1 MKKGQK
7 LVLLLPLWI
16 LVLCGD
22 WAVLSGVV
30 RFSLLEKL
38 ILIGGTGIGLFFA
51 TWGILKS
58 KQNEVRERKIFS
70 IKEKLNGILVLSAS
84 SIYTLGIWLSY
95 TLGIWL
101 STPSAGLLKEIVMAL
116 GLLVQLIFLVY
127 FISRKADEQADERF
141 YTNLSKAAM
150 TAFASSI
157 IFLLTLALLLT
168 IVKGLYIPGGIFFI
182 VAGVLVLLFNFV
194 FMYLES
200 RGA

>member
-1 MKKGQK
+1 MKKSQK

-22 WAVLSGVV
+22 WAVLSGIV
-30 RFSLLEKL
+30 RFNLLEEL
-38 ILIGGTGIGLFFA
+38 ILICGTGIGLFFA
-51 TWGILKS
+51 TWGALKS

-84 SIYTLGIWLSY
+84 SIYTLGIWLS
-95 TLGIWL
+95 
-101 STPSAGLLKEIVMAL
+101 TPPAGFLKEIVMAV
-116 GLLVQLIFLVY
+116 GLLVQLIFLGY
-127 FISRKADEQADERF
+127 FILRKADEQADERF
-141 YTNLSKAAM
+141 YANLSKAAM

-168 IVKGLYIPGGIFFI
+168 IVRGVYVPGGIFFI
-182 VAGVLVLLFNFV
+182 VAGMLVLLFNFV

>member
-1 MKKGQK
+1 MKISQK
-7 LVLLLPLWI
+7 LALLLPLWI
-16 LVLCGD
+16 LVLWGD
-22 WAVLSGVV
+22 WAVLSGAV

-51 TWGILKS
+51 TWGALKS

-84 SIYTLGIWLSY
+84 SIYTLC
-95 TLGIWL
+95 IWL
-101 STPSAGLLKEIVMAL
+101 STPPAGLLKEIVMAV
-116 GLLVQLIFLVY
+116 GLLVQLVFLGY
-127 FISRKADEQADERF
+127 FILRKADEQADERF
-141 YTNLSKAAM
+141 YANLSKAAM

-157 IFLLTLALLLT
+157 VVLLTLALLLT
-168 IVKGLYIPGGIFFI
+168 IMKELYIPGGIFFI

>member
-1 MKKGQK
+1 M
-7 LVLLLPLWI
+7 WI

-22 WAVLSGVV
+22 WAVLSGIV

-58 KQNEVRERKIFS
+58 KQNGVRERKIFS
-70 IKEKLNGILVLSAS
+70 IKEKLNGVLVLSAS
-84 SIYTLGIWLSY
+84 SIY

-101 STPSAGLLKEIVMAL
+101 STPSAGLLKETVMGI
-116 GLLVQLIFLVY
+116 GLLVQLVFLGY
-127 FISRKADEQADERF
+127 FILRKADEEADERF
-141 YTNLSKAAM
+141 YANLSKAAM

-157 IFLLTLALLLT
+157 VFLLTLALLLT

-182 VAGVLVLLFNFV
+182 VAGMKVLIFNFV

-200 RGA
+200 RGV

>member
-38 ILIGGTGIGLFFA
+38 ILIGGTGIGLFFT
-51 TWGILKS
+51 TWGALKS
-58 KQNEVRERKIFS
+58 KKNEVRERKIFS
-70 IKEKLNGILVLSAS
+70 IKEKLNGVLVLSAS
-84 SIYTLGIWLSY
+84 SIY

-101 STPSAGLLKEIVMAL
+101 STPSAGLLKEIVMGI
-116 GLLVQLIFLVY
+116 GLLVQLIFLGY
-127 FISRKADEQADERF
+127 FILRKADEQADERF
-141 YTNLSKAAM
+141 YANLSKAAM

-157 IFLLTLALLLT
+157 VVLLTLALLLT
-168 IVKGLYIPGGIFFI
+168 IVRGLFVPGGIFFI
-182 VAGVLVLLFNFV
+182 VAGMLVLLFNFV

>member
-1 MKKGQK
+1 MKISQK
-7 LVLLLPLWI
+7 LALLLPLWI
-16 LVLCGD
+16 LVLWGD
-22 WAVLSGVV
+22 WAVLSGAV

-51 TWGILKS
+51 TWGALKS

-84 SIYTLGIWLSY
+84 SIYTLGIWLS
-95 TLGIWL
+95 
-101 STPSAGLLKEIVMAL
+101 TPPAGLLKEIVMAV
-116 GLLVQLIFLVY
+116 GLLVQLVFLGY
-127 FISRKADEQADERF
+127 FILRKADEQADERF
-141 YTNLSKAAM
+141 YANLSKAAM

-157 IFLLTLALLLT
+157 VVLLTLALLLT
-168 IVKGLYIPGGIFFI
+168 IMKELYIPGGIFFI

>member
-1 MKKGQK
+1 MKISQK
-7 LVLLLPLWI
+7 LALLLPLWI
-16 LVLCGD
+16 LVLWGD
-22 WAVLSGVV
+22 WAVLSGAV

-51 TWGILKS
+51 TWGALKS

-84 SIYTLGIWLSY
+84 TIY

-101 STPSAGLLKEIVMAL
+101 STPPAGFLKEIVMAV
-116 GLLVQLIFLVY
+116 GLLVQLVFLGY
-127 FISRKADEQADERF
+127 FILRKADEEADERF
-141 YTNLSKAAM
+141 YANLSKAAM

-157 IFLLTLALLLT
+157 VVLLTLALLLT

>member
-1 MKKGQK
+1 MKTSQK
-7 LVLLLPLWI
+7 LVVLLPLWI

-84 SIYTLGIWLSY
+84 SIYTLGIWLS
-95 TLGIWL
+95 
-101 STPSAGLLKEIVMAL
+101 TPSAGLLKEAVMAL

-127 FISRKADEQADERF
+127 FISRKADEQADEQADERF
-141 YTNLSKAAM
+141 YANLSKAAM

-157 IFLLTLALLLT
+157 IFLLTLAFLLT

>member
-22 WAVLSGVV
+22 WAVLSGIV

-51 TWGILKS
+51 TWGVLKS
-58 KQNEVRERKIFS
+58 KRNEVRERKVFS

-84 SIYTLGIWLSY
+84 SIYTLGIWLS
-95 TLGIWL
+95 
-101 STPSAGLLKEIVMAL
+101 TPSAGLLKEIVMAI

-141 YTNLSKAAM
+141 YANLSKAAM

-157 IFLLTLALLLT
+157 VVLLTLALLLT
-168 IVKGLYIPGGIFFI
+168 IMKELYIPWVIFFF
-182 VAGVLVLLFNFV
+182 VAGLLFLFLIFV

>member
-1 MKKGQK
+1 MKISQK
-7 LVLLLPLWI
+7 LALLLPLWI

-22 WAVLSGVV
+22 WAVLSGLV

-38 ILIGGTGIGLFFA
+38 ILIGGTGVGLFFA

-58 KQNEVRERKIFS
+58 KQNEVRERQIFS
-70 IKEKLNGILVLSAS
+70 IKEKVNGILVLSAS
-84 SIYTLGIWLSY
+84 SIYTLGIWLS
-95 TLGIWL
+95 
-101 STPSAGLLKEIVMAL
+101 TPPAGFLKEIVMAV
-116 GLLVQLIFLVY
+116 GLLVQLVFLGY
-127 FISRKADEQADERF
+127 FILRKADEQADERF
-141 YTNLSKAAM
+141 YANLSKSAM

-157 IFLLTLALLLT
+157 VVLLTLALLLT
-168 IVKGLYIPGGIFFI
+168 IMKELYIPGGIFFI

>member
-84 SIYTLGIWLSY
+84 SIYTLGIWLS
-95 TLGIWL
+95 
-101 STPSAGLLKEIVMAL
+101 TPSAGLLKETVMAL

-141 YTNLSKAAM
+141 YANLSKAAM
-150 TAFASSI
+150 IAFASSI
-157 IFLLTLALLLT
+157 IFMLTLALLLT
-168 IVKGLYIPGGIFFI
+168 IVKGLLIPGGIFFI
-182 VAGVLVLLFNFV
+182 VAGMLVLLFNFA

>member
-7 LVLLLPLWI
+7 LVVLLPLWI
-16 LVLCGD
+16 LVLYGD
-22 WAVLSGVV
+22 WAVLSGGV

-38 ILIGGTGIGLFFA
+38 ILICGTGIGLFFA
-51 TWGILKS
+51 TWGALKS

-84 SIYTLGIWLSY
+84 SIYTLGIWLS
-95 TLGIWL
+95 
-101 STPSAGLLKEIVMAL
+101 PPPAGFLKEIVMAV
-116 GLLVQLIFLVY
+116 GLLVQLIFLGY
-127 FISRKADEQADERF
+127 FILRKADEQADERF
-141 YTNLSKAAM
+141 YANLSKAAM

-157 IFLLTLALLLT
+157 VVLLTLALLLT
-168 IVKGLYIPGGIFFI
+168 IMKRLLIPGGIFFI

>member
-16 LVLCGD
+16 LVLWGD
-22 WAVLSGVV
+22 WAVLSGGI

-38 ILIGGTGIGLFFA
+38 ILICGTGIGLFFA
-51 TWGILKS
+51 TWGALKS

-84 SIYTLGIWLSY
+84 SIYTLGIWLS
-95 TLGIWL
+95 
-101 STPSAGLLKEIVMAL
+101 TPPAGFLKEIVMAV
-116 GLLVQLIFLVY
+116 GLLVQLIFLGY
-127 FISRKADEQADERF
+127 FILRKADEQADERF
-141 YTNLSKAAM
+141 YANLSKAAM

-157 IFLLTLALLLT
+157 VVLLTLALLLT
-168 IVKGLYIPGGIFFI
+168 IMKRLLIPGGIFFI

>member
-1 MKKGQK
+1 MKISQK
-7 LVLLLPLWI
+7 LALLLPLWI
-16 LVLCGD
+16 LVLWGD
-22 WAVLSGVV
+22 WAVLSGAV

-51 TWGILKS
+51 TWGALKS

-84 SIYTLGIWLSY
+84 SIYTLGIWLS
-95 TLGIWL
+95 
-101 STPSAGLLKEIVMAL
+101 TPPAGLLKEIVMAV
-116 GLLVQLIFLVY
+116 GLLVQLVFLGY
-127 FISRKADEQADERF
+127 FILRKADEEADERF
-141 YTNLSKAAM
+141 YANLSKAAM

-157 IFLLTLALLLT
+157 VVLLTLALLLT

>member
-1 MKKGQK
+1 MKISQK

-16 LVLCGD
+16 LVLWGD
-22 WAVLSGVV
+22 WAVLSGAV

-51 TWGILKS
+51 TWGVLKS
-58 KQNEVRERKIFS
+58 KQNGVRERKNFS
-70 IKEKLNGILVLSAS
+70 IKEKLNGVLVLSAS
-84 SIYTLGIWLSY
+84 SIY

-101 STPSAGLLKEIVMAL
+101 STPSAGLLKEIVMVI
-116 GLLVQLIFLVY
+116 GLLVQLIFLVC

-141 YTNLSKAAM
+141 YANLSKAAM

-157 IFLLTLALLLT
+157 VVLLTLALLLT
-168 IVKGLYIPGGIFFI
+168 IVMGLYVPGGIFFI
-182 VAGVLVLLFNFV
+182 VAGMLVLLFNFV

>member
-1 MKKGQK
+1 MKKGKK
-7 LVLLLPLWI
+7 LVVLLLLWI
-16 LVLCGD
+16 LVLWGD

-58 KQNEVRERKIFS
+58 KQNGVRERKIFS
-70 IKEKLNGILVLSAS
+70 IKEKLNGVLVLSAS
-84 SIYTLGIWLSY
+84 SIY

-101 STPSAGLLKEIVMAL
+101 STPSAGLLKEIVMGI
-116 GLLVQLIFLVY
+116 GLLVQLVFLGY
-127 FISRKADEQADERF
+127 FILRKADEEADERF
-141 YTNLSKAAM
+141 YANLSKAAM

-168 IVKGLYIPGGIFFI
+168 IVRELYVPGGIFFI

>member
-22 WAVLSGVV
+22 WAVLSGIV
-30 RFSLLEKL
+30 RFNLLEKL

-84 SIYTLGIWLSY
+84 SIYTLGIWLS
-95 TLGIWL
+95 
-101 STPSAGLLKEIVMAL
+101 TPPAGFLKEIVMAV
-116 GLLVQLIFLVY
+116 GLLVQLVFLGY
-127 FISRKADEQADERF
+127 FILRKADEEADERF
-141 YTNLSKAAM
+141 YANLSKSAM

-157 IFLLTLALLLT
+157 VILLTLALLLT
-168 IVKGLYIPGGIFFI
+168 IMKELYIPGGIFFI

>member
-1 MKKGQK
+1 MKISQK
-7 LVLLLPLWI
+7 LALLLPLWI
-16 LVLCGD
+16 LVLWGD
-22 WAVLSGVV
+22 WAVLSGAV

-51 TWGILKS
+51 TWGALKS

-84 SIYTLGIWLSY
+84 SIYTLGIWLS
-95 TLGIWL
+95 
-101 STPSAGLLKEIVMAL
+101 TPPAGLLKEIVMAV
-116 GLLVQLIFLVY
+116 GLLVQLVFLGY
-127 FISRKADEQADERF
+127 FILRKADEQADERF
-141 YTNLSKAAM
+141 YANLSKAAM

-157 IFLLTLALLLT
+157 VVLLTLALLLT
-168 IVKGLYIPGGIFFI
+168 IMKELYIPGGIFFI
-182 VAGVLVLLFNFV
+182 VAGVLVLLLNFV

>member
-22 WAVLSGVV
+22 WAVLSGIV
-30 RFSLLEKL
+30 RFNLLEKL
-38 ILIGGTGIGLFFA
+38 ILICGTGIGLFFA
-51 TWGILKS
+51 TWGALKS

-84 SIYTLGIWLSY
+84 SIYTLGIWLS
-95 TLGIWL
+95 
-101 STPSAGLLKEIVMAL
+101 TPPAGFLKEIVMAV
-116 GLLVQLIFLVY
+116 GLLVQLIFLGY
-127 FISRKADEQADERF
+127 FILRKADEQADERF
-141 YTNLSKAAM
+141 YANLSKAAM

-157 IFLLTLALLLT
+157 VVLLTLALLLT
-168 IVKGLYIPGGIFFI
+168 IMKELYIPGGIFFI

>member
-1 MKKGQK
+1 MKISQK
-7 LVLLLPLWI
+7 LVVLLPLWI
-16 LVLCGD
+16 LVLYGD
-22 WAVLSGVV
+22 WAVLSGGV

-38 ILIGGTGIGLFFA
+38 ILICGTGIGLFFA
-51 TWGILKS
+51 TWGALKS

-84 SIYTLGIWLSY
+84 SIYTLGIWLS
-95 TLGIWL
+95 
-101 STPSAGLLKEIVMAL
+101 TPPAGLLKEIVMGI
-116 GLLVQLIFLVY
+116 GLLVQLVFLGY
-127 FISRKADEQADERF
+127 FILRKADEEADERF
-141 YTNLSKAAM
+141 YANLSKAAM

-157 IFLLTLALLLT
+157 IFLLTLALLLM

>member
-22 WAVLSGVV
+22 WAVLSGIV

-51 TWGILKS
+51 TWGVLKS
-58 KQNEVRERKIFS
+58 KRNEVRERKVFS

-84 SIYTLGIWLSY
+84 SIYTLGIWLS
-95 TLGIWL
+95 
-101 STPSAGLLKEIVMAL
+101 TPSAGLLKEIVMAI
-116 GLLVQLIFLVY
+116 GLLVQLIFLGY
-127 FISRKADEQADERF
+127 FILRKADEEADERF
-141 YTNLSKAAM
+141 YANLSKSAM

-157 IFLLTLALLLT
+157 VILLTLALLLT
-168 IVKGLYIPGGIFFI
+168 IMKELYIPGGIFFI

>member
-1 MKKGQK
+1 MKISQK
-7 LVLLLPLWI
+7 LALLLPLWI
-16 LVLCGD
+16 LVLWGD
-22 WAVLSGVV
+22 WAVLSGGV

-38 ILIGGTGIGLFFA
+38 ILICGTGIGLFFA
-51 TWGILKS
+51 TWGALKS

-84 SIYTLGIWLSY
+84 SIYTLGIWLS
-95 TLGIWL
+95 
-101 STPSAGLLKEIVMAL
+101 TPPAGFLKEIVMAV
-116 GLLVQLIFLVY
+116 GLLVQLIFLGY
-127 FISRKADEQADERF
+127 FILRKADEQADERF
-141 YTNLSKAAM
+141 YANLSKAAM

-157 IFLLTLALLLT
+157 VVLLTLALLLT
-168 IVKGLYIPGGIFFI
+168 IMKELYIPGGIFFI

>member
-1 MKKGQK
+1 MKISQK
-7 LVLLLPLWI
+7 LALLLPLWI

-22 WAVLSGVV
+22 WAVLSGIV
-30 RFSLLEKL
+30 RFNLLEKL

-84 SIYTLGIWLSY
+84 SIYTLGIWLS
-95 TLGIWL
+95 
-101 STPSAGLLKEIVMAL
+101 TPPAGFLKEIVMAV
-116 GLLVQLIFLVY
+116 GLLVQLVFLGY
-127 FISRKADEQADERF
+127 FILRKADEEADERF
-141 YTNLSKAAM
+141 YANLSKSAM

-157 IFLLTLALLLT
+157 VILLTLALLLT
-168 IVKGLYIPGGIFFI
+168 IMKELYIPGGIFFI

>member
-1 MKKGQK
+1 MKISQK

-16 LVLCGD
+16 LVLWGD
-22 WAVLSGVV
+22 WAVLSGAV

-51 TWGILKS
+51 TWGVLKS
-58 KQNEVRERKIFS
+58 KQNGVRERKNFS
-70 IKEKLNGILVLSAS
+70 IKEKLNGVLVLSAS
-84 SIYTLGIWLSY
+84 SIY

-101 STPSAGLLKEIVMAL
+101 STPSAGLLKEIVMVI
-116 GLLVQLIFLVY
+116 GLLVQLIFLVC

-141 YTNLSKAAM
+141 YANLSKAAM

-157 IFLLTLALLLT
+157 VVLLTLALLLT
-168 IVKGLYIPGGIFFI
+168 IVRGLYVPGGIFFI
-182 VAGVLVLLFNFV
+182 VAGMLVLLFNFV

>member
-1 MKKGQK
+1 MKISQK
-7 LVLLLPLWI
+7 LALLLPLWI
-16 LVLCGD
+16 LVLWGD
-22 WAVLSGVV
+22 WAVLSGAV

-51 TWGILKS
+51 TWGALKS

-84 SIYTLGIWLSY
+84 SIYTLGIWLS
-95 TLGIWL
+95 
-101 STPSAGLLKEIVMAL
+101 TPPAGLLKEIVMAV
-116 GLLVQLIFLVY
+116 GLLVQLVFLGY
-127 FISRKADEQADERF
+127 FILRKADEQADERF
-141 YTNLSKAAM
+141 YANLSKAAM

-157 IFLLTLALLLT
+157 VVLLTLALLLT
-168 IVKGLYIPGGIFFI
+168 IMKELYIPGGIFFI

-194 FMYLES
+194 FIYLES

>member
-1 MKKGQK
+1 MKISQK
-7 LVLLLPLWI
+7 LALLLPLWI

-51 TWGILKS
+51 TWGALKS

-84 SIYTLGIWLSY
+84 SIYTLGIWLS
-95 TLGIWL
+95 
-101 STPSAGLLKEIVMAL
+101 TPPAGLLKEIVMAV
-116 GLLVQLIFLVY
+116 GLLVQLVFLGY
-127 FISRKADEQADERF
+127 FILRKADEQADERF
-141 YTNLSKAAM
+141 YANLSKAAM

-157 IFLLTLALLLT
+157 VVLLTLALLLT
-168 IVKGLYIPGGIFFI
+168 IMKELYIPGGIFFI

>member
-1 MKKGQK
+1 MKISQK

-16 LVLCGD
+16 LVLWGD
-22 WAVLSGVV
+22 LAVLSGAVQ
-30 RFSLLEKL
+30 FSSLEKL

-51 TWGILKS
+51 TWGVLKS
-58 KQNEVRERKIFS
+58 KQNGVRERKIFS

-84 SIYTLGIWLSY
+84 SIH

-101 STPSAGLLKEIVMAL
+101 STPSAGLLKEIVMAV

-127 FISRKADEQADERF
+127 FISRKADEEADERF
-141 YTNLSKAAM
+141 YANLSKAAM

-157 IFLLTLALLLT
+157 VILLILALLLT
-168 IVKGLYIPGGIFFI
+168 IVTGLYIPGGIFFI
-182 VAGVLVLLFNFV
+182 VAGMLVLLFNFV

>member
-1 MKKGQK
+1 MKISQK
-7 LVLLLPLWI
+7 LALLLPLWI

-22 WAVLSGVV
+22 WAVLSGIV

-51 TWGILKS
+51 TWGVLKS
-58 KQNEVRERKIFS
+58 KRNEVRERKVFS

-84 SIYTLGIWLSY
+84 SIYTLGIWLS
-95 TLGIWL
+95 
-101 STPSAGLLKEIVMAL
+101 TPPAGLLKEIVMAV
-116 GLLVQLIFLVY
+116 GLLVQLVFLGY
-127 FISRKADEQADERF
+127 FILRKADEQADERF
-141 YTNLSKAAM
+141 YANLSKAAM

-157 IFLLTLALLLT
+157 VVLLTLALLLT
-168 IVKGLYIPGGIFFI
+168 IMKELYIPGGIFFI

>member
-7 LVLLLPLWI
+7 LVVLLPLWI

-22 WAVLSGVV
+22 WAVLSGLV

-38 ILIGGTGIGLFFA
+38 ILICGTGIGLFFA
-51 TWGILKS
+51 TWGALKS

-84 SIYTLGIWLSY
+84 SIYTLGIWLS
-95 TLGIWL
+95 
-101 STPSAGLLKEIVMAL
+101 TPPAGLLKEIVMGI
-116 GLLVQLIFLVY
+116 GLLVQLVFLGY
-127 FISRKADEQADERF
+127 FILRKADEEADERF
-141 YTNLSKAAM
+141 YANLSNAAM

-157 IFLLTLALLLT
+157 IFLLTLALLLM

>member
-1 MKKGQK
+1 M
-7 LVLLLPLWI
+7 LLPLWI

-51 TWGILKS
+51 TWGVLKS
-58 KQNEVRERKIFS
+58 KRNEVRERKVFS

-84 SIYTLGIWLSY
+84 SIYTLGIL
-95 TLGIWL
+95 L
-101 STPSAGLLKEIVMAL
+101 STPFAGLLKEIVMAL

-127 FISRKADEQADERF
+127 FISRKADEEADERF
-141 YTNLSKAAM
+141 YANLSKAAM

-157 IFLLTLALLLT
+157 VVLLTLALLLT
-168 IVKGLYIPGGIFFI
+168 IVRGLFVPGGIFFI
-182 VAGVLVLLFNFV
+182 VAGMLVLLFNFV

>member
-1 MKKGQK
+1 MKTNQK

-16 LVLCGD
+16 LVLWGD
-22 WAVLSGVV
+22 WAVLSGAV

-51 TWGILKS
+51 TWGVLKS
-58 KQNEVRERKIFS
+58 KQNGVRERKNFS
-70 IKEKLNGILVLSAS
+70 IKEKLNGVLVLSAS
-84 SIYTLGIWLSY
+84 SIY

-101 STPSAGLLKEIVMAL
+101 STPSAGLLKEIVMVI
-116 GLLVQLIFLVY
+116 GLLVQLIFLVC

-141 YTNLSKAAM
+141 YANLSKAAM

-157 IFLLTLALLLT
+157 VVLLTLALLLT
-168 IVKGLYIPGGIFFI
+168 IVRGLYVPGGIFFI
-182 VAGVLVLLFNFV
+182 VAGMLVLLFNFV

>member
-1 MKKGQK
+1 MKKSQK

-16 LVLCGD
+16 LVLWAD
-22 WAVLSGVV
+22 WVVLSGVV

-58 KQNEVRERKIFS
+58 KQNGVRERKIFS
-70 IKEKLNGILVLSAS
+70 IKEKLNGVLVLSAS
-84 SIYTLGIWLSY
+84 SIY

-101 STPSAGLLKEIVMAL
+101 STPSAGLLKETVMGI
-116 GLLVQLIFLVY
+116 GLLVQLVFLGY
-127 FISRKADEQADERF
+127 FILRKADEEADERF
-141 YTNLSKAAM
+141 YANLSKAAM

-157 IFLLTLALLLT
+157 VFLLTLALLLT
-168 IVKGLYIPGGIFFI
+168 SVKGLYIPGGIFFI
-182 VAGVLVLLFNFV
+182 VAGMLVLLFNFV

>member
-1 MKKGQK
+1 MKISQK

-16 LVLCGD
+16 LVLWGD
-22 WAVLSGVV
+22 WAVLSGAV

-38 ILIGGTGIGLFFA
+38 ILIGGIGIGLFFA
-51 TWGILKS
+51 TWGVLKS
-58 KQNEVRERKIFS
+58 KQNGVRERKIFS
-70 IKEKLNGILVLSAS
+70 IKEKLNGVLVLSAS
-84 SIYTLGIWLSY
+84 SIY

-101 STPSAGLLKEIVMAL
+101 STPSAGLLKEIVMVI
-116 GLLVQLIFLVY
+116 GLLVQLIFLVC
-127 FISRKADEQADERF
+127 FISRKADEEADERF
-141 YTNLSKAAM
+141 YANLSKAAM

-157 IFLLTLALLLT
+157 VVLLTLALLLT

-182 VAGVLVLLFNFV
+182 VAGMLVLLFNFV

>member
-16 LVLCGD
+16 LVLWAD
-22 WAVLSGVV
+22 WVVLSGVV

-51 TWGILKS
+51 TWGVLKS
-58 KQNEVRERKIFS
+58 KRNEVRERKVFS

-84 SIYTLGIWLSY
+84 SIYTLGIWLS
-95 TLGIWL
+95 
-101 STPSAGLLKEIVMAL
+101 TPSAGLLKETVMGI
-116 GLLVQLIFLVY
+116 GLLVQLVFLGY
-127 FISRKADEQADERF
+127 FILRKADEEADERF
-141 YTNLSKAAM
+141 YANLSKAAM

-157 IFLLTLALLLT
+157 VFLLTLALLLT

-182 VAGVLVLLFNFV
+182 VAGMLVLLFNFV

>member
-1 MKKGQK
+1 MKISQK
-7 LVLLLPLWI
+7 LALLLPLWI
-16 LVLCGD
+16 LVLWGD
-22 WAVLSGVV
+22 WAVLSGAV

-51 TWGILKS
+51 TWGALKS
-58 KQNEVRERKIFS
+58 KQNEVRERKMFS

-84 SIYTLGIWLSY
+84 SIYTLGIWLS
-95 TLGIWL
+95 
-101 STPSAGLLKEIVMAL
+101 TPPAGLLKEIVMAV
-116 GLLVQLIFLVY
+116 GLLVQLVFLGY
-127 FISRKADEQADERF
+127 FILRKADEQADERF
-141 YTNLSKAAM
+141 YANLSKAAM

-157 IFLLTLALLLT
+157 VVLLTLALLLT
-168 IVKGLYIPGGIFFI
+168 IMKRLLIPGGIFFI

>member
-22 WAVLSGVV
+22 WAVLSGIV

-51 TWGILKS
+51 TWGVLKS
-58 KQNEVRERKIFS
+58 KRNEVRERKVFS

-84 SIYTLGIWLSY
+84 SIYTLGIWLS
-95 TLGIWL
+95 
-101 STPSAGLLKEIVMAL
+101 TPPAGFLKEIVMAV
-116 GLLVQLIFLVY
+116 GLLVQLVFLGY
-127 FISRKADEQADERF
+127 FILRKADEEADERF
-141 YTNLSKAAM
+141 YANLSKSAM

-157 IFLLTLALLLT
+157 VILLTLALLLT
-168 IVKGLYIPGGIFFI
+168 IMKELYIPGGIFFI